1 MSESN
6 MAFSCHLKQAKKL
19 GQWRD
24 GDDSSVTVE
33 SNIIT
38 MKNEAKAKHQKWNIT
53 FRALSNVIS
62 AKYGIIHFT
71 LYLTTL
77 DLTKPEN

>member
-38 MKNEAKAKHQKWNIT
+38 MKNGAKVKHQKWNIT
-53 FRALSNVIS
+53 FRALC
-62 AKYGIIHFT
+62 
-71 LYLTTL
+71 
-77 DLTKPEN
+77 